1 MPMILDGSNGVTF
14 NDASLQGAAASPFG
28 LKNRIIN
35 GDMRIDQR
43 NAGAA
48 LTVNNGALF
57 TLDRWMI
64 EDGTTNGVLSVQQ
77 VSDAPTGYVN
87 SLKVTASTGTGT
99 IGAGEYSL
107 ITQHIE
113 GFNMSDLA
121 WGSASAVPVMVSF
134 WVKATTTGTYSCT
147 LYNSDANRINPQ
159 PFTINAANTWE
170 YKTIAFTGET
180 NGTWGT
186 GNGRGIVFNI
196 YTTIGTSYQSSA
208 GWNSSS
214 KFGVTGSTNAFVTT
228 NNTFQITGVQLER
241 GTSATPFERRM
252 YGTELAL
259 CQRYFE
265 KSYDY
270 GTAIGANVVTDSQSV
285 YVSASIS
292 QSKAW
297 GTNLTFQVAKRSI
310 PSVTIWNRAGTSGQ
324 WYWGALGVNE
334 ATGTT
339 IIAGVS
345 QYQLQVLYSSTYG
358 AGANAGYG
366 LFAADAEL

>member
-1 MPMILDGSNGVTF
+1 
-14 NDASLQGAAASPFG
+14 
-28 LKNRIIN
+28 
-35 GDMRIDQR
+35 MRIDQR
-43 NAGAA
+43 NAGGSI
-48 LTVNNGALF
+48 TPTDGSYN
-57 TLDRWMI
+57 LDRW
-64 EDGTTNGVLSVQQ
+64 TTWLSQTSKITLQQ
-77 VSDAPTGYVN
+77 NQGSVTPPTGFTNYLGITSSSAYTVG
-87 SLKVTASTGTGT
+87 V
-99 IGAGEYSL
+99 GEVFAVR
-107 ITQHIE
+107 QHIE
-113 GFNMSDLA
+113 GYNIADLA
-121 WGSASAVPVMVSF
+121 WGTANAKTITLSF
-134 WVKATTTGTYSCT
+134 WVRSSLTGTFGGA
-147 LYNSDANRINPQ
+147 LANSDFSKTY
-159 PFTINAANTWE
+159 PFSYTISSANTWE
-170 YKTIAFTGET
+170 QKTVTVAGPTDGTWNTTNSQGITVVFSLGSGANVSGTAGTWSGNYYVSSTGATSVVGT
-180 NGTWGT
+180 NG
-186 GNGRGIVFNI
+186 
-196 YTTIGTSYQSSA
+196 A
-208 GWNSSS
+208 
-214 KFGVTGSTNAFVTT
+214 
-228 NNTFQITGVQLER
+228 TFYVTGVQLEV
-241 GTSATPFERRM
+241 GSTATPFERRQF
-252 YGTELAL
+252 GNELSL